1 LREGPAIADNAVPEA
16 DAPRPRWRRVAAGVI
31 TTLAALLVLFAL
43 VAPNDLAHL
52 TPRAF
57 LRIPVEGLLGVALSL
72 VLPVRGRR
80 WVAAVAGAVLGL
92 LTIFKLADM
101 GFYAVLNRPF
111 DPVLDWSF
119 LTAAVDFLR
128 LSIGRFG
135 AVAAVVVAVVLVV
148 AVLVFMALSVLRLSR
163 LAVGHRTAS
172 TRGVAVL
179 GVAWIICAVLGVQVV
194 AGVPVASRSAAVLTY
209 ERARQVGAGIR
220 DQEVFANESA
230 VDAFRNTPSDQ
241 LLTGLRGKDVI
252 LTFIESYGRSAV
264 EDPGLAPQVDAVLD
278 DGTRRLRAAGF
289 AARSAWLTSP
299 TFGGGSWLA
308 HATLNSGLWINNQQR
323 YRTLVQS
330 DRLTLTSA
338 FKRADWHTVALM
350 PATMGA
356 WPEKDFYR
364 FDRVYDSTS
373 MGGYNGPRFTF
384 SAIPDQYTLAT
395 FERSEHAP
403 ASRAPVFAEIPL
415 LCSHGPW
422 APIPRMLDWNDLGD
436 GSVFAGIAKDA
447 SGPDPGKVRVQY
459 RQSIEYSLSSLISY
473 VEKYGDDRTVLVF
486 LGDHQPA
493 PIVTGQHAS
502 HDVPITILA
511 RDPAVLDRIA
521 GWGWQ
526 AGLRPGPQAPVWKMS
541 AFRDRFLAAYGS
553 AGAPSPPTR

>member
-1 LREGPAIADNAVPEA
+1 MDVDLMTPAETDTARLD
-16 DAPRPRWRRVAAGVI
+16 RPRWRRVAAWVT

-43 VAPNDLAHL
+43 IAPNDIGHL
-52 TPRAF
+52 TPGAF
-57 LRIPVEGLLGVALSL
+57 LRLPVEGLVGMALFL
-72 VLPVRGRR
+72 VLPARGRR
-80 WVAAVAGAVLGL
+80 WVAAVTGVVLGV
-92 LTIFKLADM
+92 LTIFKLADT

-119 LTAAVDFLR
+119 LGNAVDFLR

-135 AVAAVVVAVVLVV
+135 AFAAVVVAAVLAV
-148 AVLVFMALSVLRLSR
+148 AVLVFMALAMLRLSR
-163 LAVGHRTAS
+163 LVVRHRTAS
-172 TRGVAVL
+172 TRGITVL

-194 AGVPVASRSAAVLTY
+194 AGVPVASRSAATATY
-209 ERARQVGAGIR
+209 DRARQVGAGIR
-220 DQEVFANESA
+220 DHQKFADESA
-230 VDAFRNTPSDQ
+230 VDAFRDTPADK

-252 LTFIESYGRSAV
+252 LAFVESYGRSAV
-264 EDPGLAPQVDAVLD
+264 EDPQLAPQVDAVLD

-289 AARSAWLTSP
+289 ASRSAWLTSP

-350 PATMGA
+350 PATTGP

-364 FDRVYDSTS
+364 FDRVYDSTN
-373 MGGYNGPRFTF
+373 MGGYSGPRFTF

-395 FERSEHAP
+395 FERSEHSP
-403 ASRAPVFAEIPL
+403 ANRAPVMAEIPL

-436 GSVFAGIAKDA
+436 GSVFAGVVKDA
-447 SGPDPGKVRVQY
+447 PGPDPGKVRVQY

-473 VEKYGDDRTVLVF
+473 IEKYGNDNTVVVF

-493 PIVTGQHAS
+493 TLVTGQRAS

-526 AGLRPGPQAPVWKMS
+526 DGLRPGPQAPVWKMS
-541 AFRDRFLAAYGS
+541 AFRDRFLTAYS
-553 AGAPSPPTR
+553 DQ